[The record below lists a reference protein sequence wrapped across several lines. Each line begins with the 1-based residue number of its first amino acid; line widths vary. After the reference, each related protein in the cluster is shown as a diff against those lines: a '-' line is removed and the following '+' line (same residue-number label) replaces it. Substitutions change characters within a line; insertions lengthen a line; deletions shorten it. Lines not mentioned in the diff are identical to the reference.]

1 MIGLPIDELTLIFCF
16 CPVFCA
22 IFARFMLMCYDYAN
36 LQQTSQLISIMLASI
51 DLLFLPCMYFG
62 ASELQGKRERENGNW

>member
-1 MIGLPIDELTLIFCF
+1 MIGLPIDELTLIFFF

-22 IFARFMLMCYDYAN
+22 IFAHFMLMCYDCTN

-51 DLLFLPCMYFG
+51 DLLFVPCILCYFCSFH
-62 ASELQGKRERENGNW
+62 AYVL